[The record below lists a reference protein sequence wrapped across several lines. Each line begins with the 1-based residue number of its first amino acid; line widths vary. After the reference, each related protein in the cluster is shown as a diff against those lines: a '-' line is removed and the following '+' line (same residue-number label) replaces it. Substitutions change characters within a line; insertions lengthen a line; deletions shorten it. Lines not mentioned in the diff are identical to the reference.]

1 MGMVAAGPRP
11 TLLDALTPV
20 LAMLDQAGIRVTLDY
35 SKLNPTGCYLG
46 PPELDYRFKAGDFT
60 ANYTLLVVAGANDG
74 TQAVRVL
81 SAELDRVI
89 VALGSRP
96 VTARPVAVVPA
107 DASSVLLGME
117 ISWSDRIRGNTNGGS
132 TS

>member
-1 MGMVAAGPRP
+1 MGIVAAGPRP
-11 TLLDALTPV
+11 TLMDALTPV

-60 ANYTLLVVAGANDG
+60 AAYTLLVVAGANDG
-74 TQAVRVL
+74 TRAVQVL

-89 VALGSRP
+89 VALGNQP
-96 VTARPVAVVPA
+96 VTARPVAVMPS
-107 DASSVLLGME
+107 DNSNVLLGME
-117 ISWSDRIRGNTNGGS
+117 VSWSSRIRGQSNGGV
-132 TS
+132 TP

>member
-1 MGMVAAGPRP
+1 MGMVAVGPRP

-20 LAMLDQAGIRVTLDY
+20 VAMLEAAGIRVTLDY

-60 ANYTLLVVAGANDG
+60 ASYTLLVVAGSNDG
-74 TQAVRVL
+74 TRAISVL

-89 VALGSRP
+89 VALGNRP
-96 VTARPVAVVPA
+96 VTARPVTVVPA
-107 DASSVLLGME
+107 DNSNVLSAME
-117 ISWSDRIRGNTNGGS
+117 VQWTDRIRGNTNGGF
-132 TS
+132 TR